1 MEENKGL
8 AELEALLFLYGEPV
22 RFKKLAETLSQKESE
37 IREKLELLKQNLDEG
52 TSGLTLII
60 YDDRVQLTTKPSLQS
75 LIKKVVEE
83 EMDSGLTP
91 ASLETLAIV
100 AYLGPCS
107 RALVEHIRGV
117 NSSFILR
124 SLLIRGLVERSPDP
138 QHPKTYLYQA
148 TFDLLR
154 HIGLDALEKLPDY
167 DKYRE
172 LVESYLVRD
181 EAKEN

>member
-1 MEENKGL
+1 MEENNGL

-22 RFKKLAETLSQKESE
+22 KFKKLAETLSQKEDI
-37 IREKLELLKQNLDEG
+37 IRDHLELLKKNLDEG
-52 TSGLTLII
+52 ERGLTLII
-60 YDDRVQLTTKPSLQS
+60 YDDRAQLTTKPSLQS

-91 ASLETLAIV
+91 ASLETLAVV

-107 RALVEHIRGV
+107 RALVEHARGV

-138 QHPKTYLYQA
+138 KHPNTYLYQV
-148 TFDLLR
+148 TFDFLR
-154 HIGLDALEKLPDY
+154 HIGLDSPEKLPDY
-167 DKYRE
+167 EKYRE
-172 LVESYLVRD
+172 LVESYLGRD